1 MRIDYAHNC
10 DLITCNSRTFRISIQ
25 LLISFL
31 DHTVKT
37 LNRLNFLKNRIPQE
51 TNHKC
56 LELTSVD

>member
-1 MRIDYAHNC
+1 MHIDYAHNC
-10 DLITCNSRTFRISIQ
+10 DLITCNSRTFRILNQ

-37 LNRLNFLKNRIPQE
+37 LNRLNFLMSRIPQE
-51 TNHKC
+51 TNHKG